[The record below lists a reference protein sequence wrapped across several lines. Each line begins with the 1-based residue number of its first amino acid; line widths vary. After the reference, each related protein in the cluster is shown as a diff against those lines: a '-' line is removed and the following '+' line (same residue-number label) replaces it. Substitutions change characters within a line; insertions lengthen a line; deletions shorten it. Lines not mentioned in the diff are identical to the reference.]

1 MSKQGLARSWY
12 VQSIPVEG
20 IALADSLPYKTAT
33 CELLVASPSGICVI
47 VVLNVANRK

>member
-1 MSKQGLARSWY
+1 MVCAEYPGRM
-12 VQSIPVEG
+12 EG